1 MHLIGL
7 LLHATKHAGLDY
19 VEIGPD
25 GVVIVGVVIVSVCY

>member
-7 LLHATKHAGLDY
+7 LLHATKHAGLDE

-25 GVVIVGVVIVSVCY
+25 GVA